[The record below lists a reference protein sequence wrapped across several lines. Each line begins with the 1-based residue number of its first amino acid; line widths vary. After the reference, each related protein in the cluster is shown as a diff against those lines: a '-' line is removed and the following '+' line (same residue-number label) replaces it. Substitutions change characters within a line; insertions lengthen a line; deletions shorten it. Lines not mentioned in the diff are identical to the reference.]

1 MMDNTTSYAHGRILG
16 LDEDPCGLLRDD
28 PDEHAM
34 IRTCAFWLEGVLLI
48 GVGSVGILGNLIAIL
63 VLHLEKKTTTSSSSF
78 NRLLAMLATFDTIF
92 ILFTLMDYSLARV
105 FFWPWARDSEVWVY
119 LIPKVLYPLNNMTF
133 CCSIYLTVMLAWE
146 RYLAVCH
153 PNHYRM
159 VNRAQAGYTRTLL
172 VYVLPVVLFSI
183 VLNIPKFLETEL
195 VYDDYEAA
203 LSANKATASMG
214 IEKDT
219 EFDSLLLEDSY
230 LDNEEA
236 KTSIPTLSTPD
247 LKPALNLRMSKLR
260 NDSDYIA
267 YYIFA
272 TRLIVT
278 GLLPFGALVFFNY
291 RIHVGLRTAR
301 LRVREWK
308 FPRRTAGATLRHQ
321 RMRTELNLAVVLVAI
336 VVVFLVCNLPRLLL
350 NLLELVLLHMQKEE
364 EEEGMGSRSC
374 QGIILLPA
382 WFQCLTAFSHLMLM
396 TNASVNFLI
405 YWSMSAC
412 FKTVLRTS
420 LKTAMKNIIRCGGGG
435 GATGGGNTTGLKPL
449 CAAAATASGQAV
461 AGGGC
466 ELGMLALPTA
476 LHINV
481 NQTEFCQQQPSASAQ
496 YRRHR
501 VF

>member
-1 MMDNTTSYAHGRILG
+1 MDNSSRAGRILG
-16 LDEDPCGLLRDD
+16 LDEDLCGLYRE
-28 PDEHAM
+28 DERET
-34 IRTCAFWLEGVLLI
+34 IRTCAYWLEGVLLL
-48 GVGSVGILGNLIAIL
+48 GVGSVGILGNLVAIL
-63 VLHLEKKTTTSSSSF
+63 VLHLETTTSSSF

-92 ILFTLMDYSLARV
+92 ILFTLIDYSLARV
-105 FFWPWARDSEVWVY
+105 FFWPWSRDSEVWVY

-159 VNRAQAGYTRTLL
+159 VNRAQAGYTRTIL

-183 VLNIPKFLETEL
+183 VLNVPKFLETEL
-195 VYDDYEAA
+195 VYDDFEGT
-203 LSANKATASMG
+203 ANKMATTQSVVDN
-214 IEKDT
+214 DT
-219 EFDSLLLEDSY
+219 VLVSLFHDDSY
-230 LDNEEA
+230 LEEEDIVDF
-236 KTSIPTLSTPD
+236 SDGLVPTLDTPSF
-247 LKPALNLRMSKLR
+247 KPALNLRMSKLR

-272 TRLIVT
+272 TRLLVT

-350 NLLELVLLHMQKEE
+350 NLLELVLLHQ
-364 EEEGMGSRSC
+364 EGEKAGEGRC
-374 QGIILLPA
+374 QGAVILPA

-412 FKTVLRTS
+412 FKSVLHSS
-420 LKTAMKNIIRCGGGG
+420 LKKAVKNLARCGEAAGARGCGAGGLKHGDVAVEGAVGGG
-435 GATGGGNTTGLKPL
+435 EGAVGLLVLP
-449 CAAAATASGQAV
+449 
-461 AGGGC
+461 
-466 ELGMLALPTA
+466 ALLSTSVSTRLNSFNSSQQLQPN
-476 LHINV
+476 IV
-481 NQTEFCQQQPSASAQ
+481 VTECSD
-496 YRRHR
+496 
-501 VF
+501 

>member
-1 MMDNTTSYAHGRILG
+1 MDNHSSSPHGRILG
-16 LDEDPCGLLRDD
+16 LDEDPCGLHRDD
-28 PDEHAM
+28 PDDRAT
-34 IRTCAFWLEGVLLI
+34 IRTCSYWLEGVLLI

-78 NRLLAMLATFDTIF
+78 NRLLAMLATFDTVF
-92 ILFTLMDYSLARV
+92 ILFTLIDYSLARV
-105 FFWPWARDSEVWVY
+105 FFWPWAQDSEVWVY

-159 VNRAQAGYTRTLL
+159 VNRSQAGYTRTLL

-195 VYDDYEAA
+195 VYDEYEAA
-203 LSANKATASMG
+203 LTANKATAPFDM
-214 IEKDT
+214 ENDT
-219 EFDSLLLEDSY
+219 DLGSLLLEESY
-230 LDNEEA
+230 LDNIAEG
-236 KTSIPTLSTPD
+236 KIIPTLSPPG

-272 TRLIVT
+272 TRLLVT

-350 NLLELVLLHMQKEE
+350 NLLELVLLHMQEE
-364 EEEGMGSRSC
+364 EEEGSSC
-374 QGIILLPA
+374 QGILFLPA

-396 TNASVNFLI
+396 TNASVNFVI

-412 FKTVLRTS
+412 FKNVLRTS
-420 LKTAMKNIIRCGGGG
+420 LKTAMRNIVRCGV
-435 GATGGGNTTGLKPL
+435 GATGNAGGCITAGRKPL
-449 CAAAATASGQAV
+449 CAATTASGQAV
-461 AGGGC
+461 VGGGC
-466 ELGMLALPTA
+466 ELGLLALPTA
-476 LHINV
+476 LSTSMSTRLSSV
-481 NQTEFCQQQPSASAQ
+481 NSSGLLQPNIVVTECSD
-496 YRRHR
+496 
-501 VF
+501 